1 MERGEIMK
9 KIEAIIR
16 PTKVEDVK
24 NALEKAG
31 YVSMT
36 ITEVKGRGQQKGIKQ
51 VWRGREYTVDIL
63 PKVKI
68 ELTVKDENEDE
79 VVGVIVQSAKTGN
92 FGDGKIFVI
101 PVEKIIRI
109 RTGEE
114 GGDAI

>member
-1 MERGEIMK
+1 MK
-9 KIEAIIR
+9 KVEAIIR

-31 YVSMT
+31 FISLT

-63 PKVKI
+63 PKVKV
-68 ELTVKDENEDE
+68 ELTVQDEKADE
-79 VVGVIVQSAKTGN
+79 VIGIIVQSAKTGN

-101 PVEKIIRI
+101 PVEKIVRI
-109 RTGEE
+109 RTGEI
-114 GGDAI
+114 GDDAI

>member
-1 MERGEIMK
+1 MK

-31 YVSMT
+31 FISLT

-51 VWRGREYTVDIL
+51 IWRGSEYTVDIL
-63 PKVKI
+63 PKVKV
-68 ELTVKDENEDE
+68 ELTVQDEKADE
-79 VVGVIVQSAKTGN
+79 VVNVIQESARTGN

-109 RTGEE
+109 RTGEV

>member
-1 MERGEIMK
+1 MIK
-9 KIEAIIR
+9 VEAIIR

-24 NALEKAG
+24 NALDKAG
-31 YVSMT
+31 YISLT

-63 PKVKI
+63 PKVKV
-68 ELTVKDENEDE
+68 ELVVKDENEDE
-79 VVGVIVQSAKTGN
+79 VVGIIQQSAKTGT

-109 RTGEE
+109 RTGES
-114 GGDAI
+114 GADAL